1 MKNAVQNMLT
11 IRKSKTLKNVKAV
24 SSAIKGNYIYSAFD
38 KDHYEL
44 PFQNYY

>member
-1 MKNAVQNMLT
+1 MQYKICLQLEHQ
-11 IRKSKTLKNVKAV
+11 RHQKNVKAV
-24 SSAIKGNYIYSAFD
+24 SSALKDHYIYSAFD